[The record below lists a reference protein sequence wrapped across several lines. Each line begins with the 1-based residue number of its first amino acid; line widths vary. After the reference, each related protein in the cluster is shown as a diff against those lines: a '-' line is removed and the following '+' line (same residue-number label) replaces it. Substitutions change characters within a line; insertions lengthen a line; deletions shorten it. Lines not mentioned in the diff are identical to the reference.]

1 MEHVRPA
8 TATFEHLP
16 ARGSPPLPA
25 GGRGWEI
32 NFLALRDNAKA
43 IYEEVSN
50 DPIA

>member
-16 ARGSPPLPA
+16 ARGSPSP
-25 GGRGWEI
+25 GRREGVGDK
-32 NFLALRDNAKA
+32 FLAASRQCEG